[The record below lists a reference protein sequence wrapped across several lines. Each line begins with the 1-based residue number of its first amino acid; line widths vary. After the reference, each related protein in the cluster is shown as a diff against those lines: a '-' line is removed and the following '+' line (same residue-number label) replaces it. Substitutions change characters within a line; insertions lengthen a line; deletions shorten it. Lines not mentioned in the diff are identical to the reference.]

1 MKNCTLKISGY
12 LLKEE
17 IHIQCFD
24 MGLFSERQEANKKWL
39 ICFDSETNTATI
51 DHAMPNWYAKLAILA
66 EAAAEGMVR
75 RRDLDC
81 LINSSSS
88 KRVAAE
94 KYCLTKTEKHRKIWL
109 EARKYYYN
117 FLLNQKSS
125 EQSKA
130 EYEEALRYIEDRLA
144 KDGDDVVTEYPYSSS
159 KAYETNYSLTSFEKF
174 AKHENRKWLVYYA
187 TDGRVFLDE
196 TSPKWY
202 RRIASLSEE
211 ICMAEKYPEL
221 MEEYSWA
228 DNDHFDAAVEAMII
242 DRFTSSQ
249 TRKNYIEARIQMFT
263 LIRDTR
269 LNTIPGIQ
277 TALDYLIER
286 QKAEA

>member
-1 MKNCTLKISGY
+1 MGLISG
-12 LLKEE
+12 
-17 IHIQCFD
+17 
-24 MGLFSERQEANKKWL
+24 RQEADKKWL
-39 ICFDSETNTATI
+39 MRFDPETDTATI

-75 RRDLDC
+75 KRELDC

-94 KYCLTKTEKHRKIWL
+94 KYCLTKTEKYRKIWL

-117 FLLNQKSS
+117 FLLNQKPS

-130 EYEEALRYIEDRLA
+130 EYEEALRYIEDNLA
-144 KDGDDVVTEYPYSSS
+144 KGDDVITEYLCTSD
-159 KAYETNYSLTSFEKF
+159 KAYETSYSLTSFEKF
-174 AKHENRKWLVYYA
+174 AKHENRKWLGYYA
-187 TDGRVFLDE
+187 TDGRVFLNE

-202 RRIASLSEE
+202 RRLASLSEE
-211 ICMAEKYPEL
+211 VCMAEKYPEL
-221 MEEYSWA
+221 MEGYSWA

-242 DRFTSSQ
+242 DKFTSRQ

-263 LIRDTR
+263 LIRDTK
-269 LNTIPGIQ
+269 LNTVPAIQ
-277 TALDYLIER
+277 IALDYLIKR